1 MQFKATETIKFKDV
15 SANLPACANIR
26 WGVCLLL
33 IFAMALG
40 GLTGCGT
47 RKPKGA
53 SRDFFTSGSREAD
66 ERASQTMARQEQLTG
81 EGEGSGEKGLKK
93 AKVKSSSAK
102 DKNSPGEVKNSP
114 AGVKNSPEAMATG
127 GTNKAAQATGKMSL
141 FDRLGGESGISNI
154 VADFLPRAMK
164 DPRINWERVNVKR
177 GGFSLTRNKPVE
189 WKATPDNVGRL
200 HEHMVQ
206 FLCLATGGPAQYD
219 GKEMKSTHAGM
230 HIDNAQFDS
239 AIGDLKASLDK
250 LQIPNKEQ
258 KELLAIVESTRPEIV
273 EKR

>member
-33 IFAMALG
+33 IFALALG

-47 RKPKGA
+47 SKPKGA

-93 AKVKSSSAK
+93 AKVKNSPAK
-102 DKNSPGEVKNSP
+102 DKNSPGE
-114 AGVKNSPEAMATG
+114 AKNSPEAMATG

-164 DPRINWERVNVKR
+164 DPR
-177 GGFSLTRNKPVE
+177 
-189 WKATPDNVGRL
+189 
-200 HEHMVQ
+200 
-206 FLCLATGGPAQYD
+206 
-219 GKEMKSTHAGM
+219 
-230 HIDNAQFDS
+230 
-239 AIGDLKASLDK
+239 
-250 LQIPNKEQ
+250 
-258 KELLAIVESTRPEIV
+258 
-273 EKR
+273 